1 MAGEARLGVENTEDH
16 LGLNVNVGQ
25 LSLGKGVKTAS
36 ATSGAATLNQ
46 PSGIITTES
55 LTTAA
60 AAEYTLTLTNSKI
73 AATDIVLVA
82 VGNGSSTT
90 GTPGIGSATVTDSQV
105 VITVS
110 NDHVS
115 AAFNGTL
122 KISFVVIKV

>member
-1 MAGEARLGVENTEDH
+1 MAGEIKFTDPNTEDH
-16 LGLNVNVGQ
+16 LNLRIKVGQ
-25 LSLGKGVKTAS
+25 LSLGEGTKTAS

-60 AAEYTLTLTNSKI
+60 AAEYTLTLTNNKI
-73 AATDIVLVA
+73 AATDIVLAA

-90 GTPGIGSATVTDSQV
+90 GTPGIGSATVSDSQV

-110 NDHVS
+110 NDAAS

>member
-1 MAGEARLGVENTEDH
+1 MAGEATFDVSHTEDH

-25 LSLGKGVKTAS
+25 LSLGKGTKTAS

-73 AATDIVLVA
+73 AATDIVLAA

-90 GTPGIGSATVTDSQV
+90 GTPGIGSATVSDGQV
-105 VITVS
+105 IITVS
-110 NDHVS
+110 NDAAS